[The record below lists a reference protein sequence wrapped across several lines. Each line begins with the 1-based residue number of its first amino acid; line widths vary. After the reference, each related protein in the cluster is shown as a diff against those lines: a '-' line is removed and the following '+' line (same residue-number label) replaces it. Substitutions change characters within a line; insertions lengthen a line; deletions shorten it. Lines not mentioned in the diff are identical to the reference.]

1 MRSHGIPLTTLDIPM
16 PPVKPPKV
24 SFADLM
30 KAQKDFY
37 DSQKIR
43 YASNVKY
50 IVPKP
55 EDFWEEGWHEKLY
68 SDMYSSI
75 KIPSNL
81 MPIPINV
88 TV

>member
-43 YASNVKY
+43 YSSNVKY

-55 EDFWEEGWHEKLY
+55 EDFLRRMMARKT
-68 SDMYSSI
+68 I
-75 KIPSNL
+75 Q
-81 MPIPINV
+81 
-88 TV
+88 